1 MGIRSKALVAIMAG
15 AIVAGS
21 QTQRGGN
28 MKIRIE
34 IDGTAAKA
42 LGPFPIEMLTMF
54 AGLRGKKIWTK
65 GESVTFE
72 ANKTNLAM
80 LQNAEWEYPGTQVEL
95 VYSHGAAP
103 VAKLPTQQAAAAPV
117 RTRYK
122 PKVPHL
128 PHMVKVLATMWKR
141 KAYAVLLEMGL
152 CKTAIIIHDAGAMYL
167 EGLVSGVL
175 VLSPKGVHRQW
186 IEEQIPQHLDAS
198 IRAHLVLWKQKPIL
212 KKDMHRKGCLA
223 ILSMNIDAIRTKKGF
238 TTAMEFL
245 KLHNGKSYF
254 CIDESH
260 MIKSPSADRTRA
272 AIELGLLAAW
282 RRICTGTPISKNVM
296 DAWSQFKFLDVEIL
310 GHKYAT
316 SFRARYCIMGGF
328 ENRVIVGQRNVEEFY
343 QLIAPHSYRL
353 TKAEALNLP
362 PKMYVKREYEPSEV
376 VRSHY
381 NNLKKTFMTE
391 MSDGSIADVQNAAVA
406 LLRLQQVVL
415 GYLPYV
421 DADGEAQ
428 VETFDDG
435 RLQEMLAI
443 IEQVNGPVIIWSRF
457 RNDIKRVTA
466 TLQKSYGKNSVV
478 EYYGGTS
485 NKDRA
490 ANKISFVNGHARFF
504 NSNPSAGGVGTDG
517 LQRASC
523 QTVIYYSNSFNAL
536 HRWQSEDRTHR
547 QGTKGTVTYFDL
559 IAYRTVDLSILGN
572 LRAKK
577 SISDLTFD
585 EIRSLITT
593 S

>member
-1 MGIRSKALVAIMAG
+1 
-15 AIVAGS
+15 
-21 QTQRGGN
+21 

-34 IDGTAAKA
+34 VDGTAAKV

-54 AGLRGKKIWTK
+54 AGLRGKKIWVK
-65 GESVTFE
+65 DQHVTFE
-72 ANKTNLAM
+72 ASKVNLNI
-80 LQNAEWEYPGTQVEL
+80 LQNAEWEYPGTQIEI
-95 VYSHGAAP
+95 VYTNAAP
-103 VAKLPTQQAAAAPV
+103 AKQPPTQQQLV
-117 RTRYK
+117 GKLLTKYK
-122 PKVPHL
+122 PKMPHL
-128 PHMVKVLATMWKR
+128 PHMLKVLTTMWHR
-141 KAYAVLLEMGL
+141 KYYAVLLEMGL
-152 CKTAIIIHDAGAMYL
+152 CKTAIIIHDGGMLYL
-167 EGLVSGVL
+167 DGLVSGML
-175 VLSPKGVHRQW
+175 IFSPKGVHRQW
-186 IEEQIPQHLDAS
+186 LEEQIPQHLDAS
-198 IRAHLVLWKQKPIL
+198 IKTNLILWKQKTIPI
-212 KKDMHRKGCLA
+212 KGMHRKGCLSV
-223 ILSMNIDAIRTKKGF
+223 LSMNIDAIRTPKGF
-238 TTAMEFL
+238 KTAMEFL
-245 KLHNGKSYF
+245 KLHNGKSYM

-260 MIKSPSADRTRA
+260 LIKSPSAERTRA
-272 AIELGLLAAW
+272 AIELGLLAAY
-282 RRICTGTPISKNVM
+282 RRICTGTPISKNIM

-343 QLIAPHSYRL
+343 ALIAPHSYRL

-362 PKMYVKREYEPSEV
+362 PKMYVRREYEPSEV
-376 VRSHY
+376 VRTHY

-391 MSDGSIADVQNAAVA
+391 MSDGSIADVDNAAVV

-421 DADGEAQ
+421 DPDGET
-428 VETFDDG
+428 VTETFDYG
-435 RLQEMLAI
+435 RLQELLAI

-457 RNDIKRVTA
+457 RNDIVRVTA
-466 TLQKSYGKNSVV
+466 ALEKVYGKGSVV
-478 EYYGGTS
+478 EYYGATKDKQRAI
-485 NKDRA
+485 NKQLFIEG
-490 ANKISFVNGHARFF
+490 KARFF

-517 LQRASC
+517 LQRAGC

>member
-1 MGIRSKALVAIMAG
+1 
-15 AIVAGS
+15 
-21 QTQRGGN
+21 

-34 IDGTAAKA
+34 VDGTAAKA
-42 LGPFPIEMLTMF
+42 LGPFPIELIAMF
-54 AGLRGKKIWTK
+54 SGLRGKKIWHK
-65 GESVTFE
+65 DSHVTFE
-72 ANKTNLAM
+72 ASKTNLAM
-80 LQNAEWEYPGTQVEL
+80 LQNAEWEYPGTQIEV
-95 VYSHGAAP
+95 VYTNAAP
-103 VAKLPTQQAAAAPV
+103 VAKLPTQQAKVTPIH
-117 RTRYK
+117 TRYK
-122 PKVPHL
+122 PKMSHL

-152 CKTAIIIHDAGAMYL
+152 CKTAIIIHDAGML
-167 EGLVSGVL
+167 FMEGLVTGVL
-175 VLSPKGVHRQW
+175 VISPKGVHRQW

-198 IRAHLVLWKQKPIL
+198 IRTNLLLWKKQPFPI
-212 KKDMHRKGCLA
+212 KAMHRKSCLSV
-223 ILSMNIDAIRTKKGF
+223 LSMNIDALRTSKGF
-238 TTAMEFL
+238 KVAMEFL
-245 KLHNGKSYF
+245 KLHNGKSYM

-260 MIKSPSADRTRA
+260 LIKTPGAERTRA
-272 AIELGLLAAW
+272 AIELGLLAAF
-282 RRICTGTPISKNVM
+282 RRICTGTPISKNIM

-343 QLIAPHSYRL
+343 ALIAPHSYRL
-353 TKAEALNLP
+353 TKTEALNLP
-362 PKMYVKREYEPSEV
+362 PKMYVPREYEPSEV
-376 VRSHY
+376 VRTHY

-421 DADGEAQ
+421 DPDGE
-428 VETFDDG
+428 VVTETFDDG
-435 RLQEMLAI
+435 RLQELLAI

-457 RNDIKRVTA
+457 RNDIVRITA
-466 TLQKSYGKNSVV
+466 ALSKVYGKESVV
-478 EYYGGTS
+478 EYYGATKDKQRTI
-485 NKDRA
+485 NKQLFIDG
-490 ANKISFVNGHARFF
+490 KARFF

-517 LQRASC
+517 LQRAGC

-559 IAYRTVDLSILGN
+559 IAYKTVDKSILGN
-572 LRAKK
+572 LRGKK

-585 EIRSLITT
+585 EIRSLITV

>member
-1 MGIRSKALVAIMAG
+1 
-15 AIVAGS
+15 
-21 QTQRGGN
+21 

-34 IDGTAAKA
+34 IDDLAAKA

-65 GESVTFE
+65 GESVSFE

-80 LQNAEWEYPGTQVEL
+80 LQNAEWEYPGTQIQL
-95 VYSHGAAP
+95 VYKQGAAP
-103 VAKLPTQQAAAAPV
+103 VAKVPTQQTAVLAPK
-117 RTRYK
+117 TRYK
-122 PKVPHL
+122 PRMPHL
-128 PHMVKVLATMWKR
+128 PHMAKVLATMWQR

-152 CKTAIIIHDAGAMYL
+152 CKTAIIIHDAGMLYMA
-167 EGLVSGVL
+167 GKVSGVL

-186 IEEQIPQHLDAS
+186 IEEQIPQHLDS
-198 IRAHLVLWKQKPIL
+198 TIRAHCIMWKQQLIPVNK
-212 KKDMHRKGCLA
+212 MHAKGKLA
-223 ILSMNIDAIRTKKGF
+223 FLSMNVDAIRTKKGF
-238 TTAMEFL
+238 TTAMAFL
-245 KLHNGKSYF
+245 KLHNGKSYM

-260 MIKSPSADRTRA
+260 MIKNPSADRTRA
-272 AIELGLLAAW
+272 AIELGLLAAY
-282 RRICTGTPISKNVM
+282 RRICTGTPISRNVM
-296 DAWSQFKFLDVEIL
+296 DAWSQFKFLDVDIL

-362 PKMYVKREYEPSEV
+362 PKMYVKREYEPSDI
-376 VRSHY
+376 VRTHY

-421 DADGEAQ
+421 DADGEAHT
-428 VETFDDG
+428 ETFDDG
-435 RLQEMLAI
+435 RLQELLAI
-443 IEQVNGPVIIWSRF
+443 IEQVNGPVVIWSRF
-457 RNDIKRVTA
+457 RNDIKRITA
-466 TLQKSYGKNSVV
+466 ALQKAYGKASVV

-485 NKDRA
+485 NKERA
-490 ANKISFVNGHARFF
+490 ANKQAFITGQARFF

-517 LQRASC
+517 LQRAGC

>member
-1 MGIRSKALVAIMAG
+1 
-15 AIVAGS
+15 
-21 QTQRGGN
+21 

-34 IDGTAAKA
+34 IDGLAAKA

-72 ANKTNLAM
+72 ASKVNLAM
-80 LQNAEWEYPGTQVEL
+80 LQNAEWEYSGTQIEL
-95 VYSHGAAP
+95 VYKQGATP
-103 VAKLPTQQAAAAPV
+103 VAKVPTQQQQVKPPK
-117 RTRYK
+117 TSYK

-128 PHMVKVLATMWKR
+128 PHMVKVLATMWLR
-141 KAYAVLLEMGL
+141 KAYALLLEMGL
-152 CKTAIIIHDAGAMYL
+152 CKTALIIHDAGAMYL
-167 EGLVSGVL
+167 AGLVTGVL

-186 IEEQIPQHLDAS
+186 IVEQIPEHLDAS
-198 IRAHLVLWKQKPIL
+198 IRAHCILWKQKSIM
-212 KKDMHRKGCLA
+212 KKDMHAKGKLTF
-223 ILSMNIDAIRTKKGF
+223 LSMNIDAIRTRKGF

-260 MIKSPSADRTRA
+260 LIKSPGADRTRA
-272 AIELGLLAAW
+272 AIELGLLAAY

-296 DAWSQFKFLDVEIL
+296 DAWSQFKFLDVDIL

-362 PKMYVKREYEPSEV
+362 PKMYVRREYEPSDV

-381 NNLKKTFMTE
+381 NNLRKTFMTE
-391 MSDGSIADVQNAAVA
+391 MQDGSIVDVQNAAVA

-421 DADGEAQ
+421 DADGETV
-428 VETFDDG
+428 VETFADD
-435 RLQEMLAI
+435 RLQVLLDI
-443 IEQVNGPVIIWSRF
+443 VEQVNGPVIIWSRF

-466 TLQKSYGKNSVV
+466 ALQKVYGKHSVV
-478 EYYGGTS
+478 EYYGAT
-485 NKDRA
+485 KDKERA
-490 ANKISFVNGHARFF
+490 ANKQAFITWQARFF

-517 LQRASC
+517 LQRAGC

-547 QGTKGTVTYFDL
+547 QGTRGTVTYFD
-559 IAYRTVDLSILGN
+559 IIGIKTVDLSILGN